1 MRPLRLDPALFPACV
16 TVHALSLDAPDE
28 AQPLAF
34 AGVALPP
41 DLERAA
47 LKRRVE
53 FLAGRFCAQ
62 AALRAHAPALAAHT
76 VPRGADRAPEWPA
89 GVVGTITHTQGYA
102 AAAVAHEDSLRGI
115 GLDLE
120 RWVRPTAPANLGAH
134 LARPGEL
141 ARLVAE
147 SGWSE
152 VEALT
157 LLFSAKESLYK
168 CLYPEV
174 RRYFG
179 FHDATIATLD
189 THART
194 FVARLETP
202 LTDALPAGFTLTG
215 RFERRDDAIATA
227 LVLQAE

>member
-1 MRPLRLDPALFPACV
+1 MRPLRLDPTLFPPSV
-16 TVHALSLDAPDE
+16 TVHALALDPPAE
-28 AQPLAF
+28 SQLAAF
-34 AGVALPP
+34 ADISLPP
-41 DLERAA
+41 ELATA
-47 LKRRVE
+47 VIKRRVE
-53 FLAGRFCAQ
+53 YLAGRHCAR
-62 AALRAHAPALAAHT
+62 AALRAHAPALAEA
-76 VPRGADRAPEWPA
+76 PIARGPDRAPAWPA
-89 GVVGTITHTQGYA
+89 GVVGSITHTAGYA
-102 AAAVAHEDSLRGI
+102 AAAVAHTHALRGL

-141 ARLVAE
+141 AQLVAE

-189 THART
+189 TAACQ
-194 FVARLETP
+194 FVARLDET
-202 LTDALPAGFTLTG
+202 LTPALPAGTTLVG
-215 RFERRDDAIATA
+215 RFVRFEDAVATA
-227 LVLQAE
+227 LVLTRD